1 MNEGKDMRQLTE
13 HDNIPEYPKIETLYD
28 RDEKSFRV
36 IPDAIRCPEF
46 SSVSRWH
53 VTEKIDGTN
62 VRVAMLPSGEIVYGG
77 RTDNAQMPPRV
88 VAALR
93 ESISN
98 DAMHATF
105 PPQGIIPPLSRPTV
119 VLYGEGYGETVQKGG
134 GNYRSGVAFRLF
146 DVLVDG
152 LWLTQEAVTD
162 IAEKLGIGRAPVIAD
177 NCTIEAALAFVQ
189 TDSLVGRYES
199 GKAFTHEGI
208 IARSN
213 PLMLDRRG
221 RRVMWKL
228 KGKDFE

>member
-1 MNEGKDMRQLTE
+1 MRQLTE
-13 HDNIPEYPKIETLYD
+13 HDNIPEYPKIETLYN
-28 RDEKSFRV
+28 RDEKTHKVVSNTT
-36 IPDAIRCPEF
+36 RCPEF
-46 SSVSRWH
+46 AAVSRWH
-53 VTEKIDGTN
+53 ITEKIDGTN

-77 RTDNAQMPPRV
+77 RHDNAQMPPRV

-93 ESISN
+93 ESISA
-98 DAMHATF
+98 DAMHAAF
-105 PPQGIIPPLSRPTV
+105 PPYGLIEPLSRPTV

-177 NCTIEAALAFVQ
+177 NCTTDMALAFVQ

-199 GKAFTHEGI
+199 GKEFTHEGI
-208 IARSN
+208 IARSE
-213 PLMLDRRG
+213 PLMLDRRW

-228 KGKDFE
+228 KGRDFA